1 VLGNRSFPRAAL
13 PLRLSLLVLG
23 VCPASAAGAAPAA
36 RIRYQAP
43 AECPGASTF
52 LALLEDRTAGAWKLS
67 MREGDPDIIVEIRD
81 GPGRK
86 VGRVSRPGRSTEGI
100 REIAAVDCRDLVS
113 ALALS
118 TALSLDDTAQAPA
131 AIATAA
137 PAATGPVAAVRADW
151 IVGGSVETTF
161 LISSE
166 PMPEA
171 SLFLENGRRAWP
183 LGPALG
189 RPDVRLTL
197 AYARNDLFAGERA
210 SFTLS
215 SAELTVCPASIGF
228 AATAGLRLCAAGDL
242 GLLSGQGVSV
252 TTPETS
258 RFVWAAAGALARLRW
273 APGRRMVLEAQAGVV
288 APFERTTFVF
298 QMPRSEV
305 AKVPPVVASGG
316 LTLGFTVP

>member
-1 VLGNRSFPRAAL
+1 MLGNRFFLRAAL
-13 PLRLSLLVLG
+13 SLRLSLLALAVY
-23 VCPASAAGAAPAA
+23 PASAAGAVPAA

-67 MREGDPDIIVEIRD
+67 MREVDPDIVVEIRD
-81 GPGRK
+81 ASGRK
-86 VGRVSRPGRSTEGI
+86 VGRVSRPGRSGDGI
-100 REIAAVDCRDLVS
+100 REIASVDCRDLVS

-131 AIATAA
+131 ALATAA
-137 PAATGPVAAVRADW
+137 PAATEPIASVRADW
-151 IVGGSVETTF
+151 IVGGGVETTF
-161 LISSE
+161 LFSSQ

-171 SLFLENGRRAWP
+171 SIFLENGRRAWP

-189 RPDVRLTL
+189 RPDVRLAL
-197 AYARNDLFAGERA
+197 GYASNDLFASERA
-210 SFTLS
+210 HFTLS
-215 SAELTVCPASIGF
+215 SAELTICPASIGL
-228 AATAGLRLCAAGDL
+228 ATTAGVRLCAAGDL

-252 TTPETS
+252 ATPETS

-273 APGRRMVLEAQAGVV
+273 APGGRMVLEAQAGVV

-298 QMPRSEV
+298 QMPRVEV

-316 LTLGFTVP
+316 LTVGFTIP

>member
-1 VLGNRSFPRAAL
+1 V
-13 PLRLSLLVLG
+13 
-23 VCPASAAGAAPAA
+23 PAVG
-36 RIRYQAP
+36 IRYQAP
-43 AECPGASTF
+43 PECPAATTF

-67 MREGDPDIIVEIRD
+67 MRDGDADIVVEIRD
-81 GPGRK
+81 GSGGK
-86 VGRVSRPGRSTEGI
+86 VGRVSRPGHSTDGV

-118 TALSLDDTAQAPA
+118 TALSLGDGAQAPA

-137 PAATGPVAAVRADW
+137 LAETQPVAAPRADW

-161 LISSE
+161 LISSQ

-183 LGPALG
+183 MGPALG
-189 RPDVRLTL
+189 RPDVRL
-197 AYARNDLFAGERA
+197 AVAHARNDLFAGERA
-210 SFTLS
+210 HFTLS
-215 SAELTVCPASIGF
+215 SAQLTICPASIGL

-242 GLLSGQGVSV
+242 GLLAGAGISV
-252 TTPETS
+252 ATPQTS
-258 RFVWAAAGALARLRW
+258 RFWWAAAGGLARFRW
-273 APGRRMVLEAQAGVV
+273 AAGRRMVLEAQAGVV

-298 QMPRSEV
+298 QMPRVEV

-316 LTLGFTVP
+316 LAVGFTIP